1 MKLKKLIVY
10 VAGGLLTIAAVGAVT
25 APKLTAAIRGAFV
38 EIVIP
43 SHPYASSILLTQN
56 AAIATGPDT
65 GTLGVTSITLT
76 NFEMTN
82 QTVFLWAPTMNGGG
96 CGLGVLDTTLT
107 KVAFGFYATVP
118 AGQTIHLTYPS
129 PLTFSG
135 IDGHTCVAGLV
146 VTPGTS
152 LNTVAMVVNGFVN

>member
-10 VAGGLLTIAAVGAVT
+10 VASGLLTIAAVGAVT

-43 SHPYASSILLTQN
+43 SHPYASTGVIKTFLT
-56 AAIATGPDT
+56 TGPDT

-76 NFEMTN
+76 NFEATPE
-82 QTVFLWAPTMNGGG
+82 TVFIWEPTLSAGS
-96 CGLGVLDTTLT
+96 CGPSGVLDLSSTNAVL
-107 KVAFGFYATVP
+107 GFYIAVP
-118 AGQTIHLTYPS
+118 AKQTMHFTYPS

-135 IDGHTCVAGLV
+135 IGGHTCVGGLLLGGD
-146 VTPGTS
+146 TPSVG
-152 LNTVAMVVNGFVN
+152 VQMVINGFVN